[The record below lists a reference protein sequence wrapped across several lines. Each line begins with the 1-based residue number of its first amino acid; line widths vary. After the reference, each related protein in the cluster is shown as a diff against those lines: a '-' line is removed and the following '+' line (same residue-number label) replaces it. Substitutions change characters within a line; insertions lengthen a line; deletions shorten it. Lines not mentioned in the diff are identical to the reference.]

1 MAVMSYRS
9 DICDWQCEMEMSLET
24 DWPDKLF
31 GIWFDELVFD
41 IDANDKEIPQIPNKI
56 NFEDNLPPFF
66 FSILDL

>member
-1 MAVMSYRS
+1 
-9 DICDWQCEMEMSLET
+9 MEMSLET

-41 IDANDKEIPQIPNKI
+41 IDANDKEIPQILNKI

-66 FSILDL
+66 FSILDLWAFIFYACLFLNIKN